1 MKLFK
6 IRNRQT
12 GLFSTGGS
20 SPRWEENGKLWKKK
34 GFVTNHLANAIG
46 YDRAK
51 GFYGNA
57 EVVEYDYDPVEIAT
71 YPIMEVINEKIDLRK
86 KEAEASKARYEKYKY
101 EEALKVVN
109 NYKG

>member
-6 IRNRQT
+6 IRHRQT

-34 GFVTNHLANAIG
+34 GFVTNHLSNAIG
-46 YDRAK
+46 YKHAK
-51 GFYGNA
+51 GFYANA
-57 EVVEYDYDPVEIAT
+57 EIVEYEYNPVAIAV
-71 YPIMEVINEKIDLRK
+71 YPIMDVITEKMELK
-86 KEAEASKARYEKYKY
+86 QKEAEASKARYEKYKY
-101 EEALKVVN
+101 EEALKIVN